1 MEYISHI
8 AISPKNTPKHFFK
21 YVTFNLFAM
30 IAPITA
36 PPIPVMAM
44 GIPCFKIDVFLFDIR
59 YNGDNRC
66 RNEKY

>member
-21 YVTFNLFAM
+21 YVTFNLLAM

-36 PPIPVMAM
+36 PPMPETAM
-44 GIPCFKIDVFLFDIR
+44 GIPCFKINIFLFDIGN
-59 YNGDNRC
+59 NGNNGSW
-66 RNEKY
+66 NEKY